1 LGLVAMSDSLF
12 SPHWY
17 RVAEL
22 TPRIRSHAQFRRHHY
37 RGQLWYVLD
46 DRAAGRHHRFTP
58 AAYHFIARFD
68 GTQSV
73 QDAWDATT
81 SRLGDDAPTQDESI
95 QLMGQLHAA
104 DVLQCD
110 VPPDTEELF
119 NRYQREQRQKWKKR
133 LMNPLAVRI
142 PLVDPDRFLETWL
155 PFVRPFFGWFGFLV
169 WVAIVAAGVVLAVSH
184 WKELGAHA
192 ASQALSPMNLVLL
205 VFVYPIV
212 KGVHELGHGFATKVW
227 GGEVHEMGIMFLV
240 FMPVPYVDATASAS
254 FPEKARRISVS
265 AAGMIVELGLAAL
278 CMFLW
283 LQVEPGIVRDIAL
296 NVMLI
301 GGISTILFNGNPL
314 LRFDGYYIFA
324 DAIDV
329 PNLGSRSNKYIAHLS
344 KRYLCGVR
352 GGQSPATAPGEARW
366 FFFYGIAA
374 FIYRQ
379 FIMVAIVTLIALKA
393 FALAVVLGGWA
404 VFQQLIM
411 PTGKAIAYLFFNPAV
426 RRTRVRAIFVIAS
439 LIVAVVGGLFL
450 APAPHWTRAEGVLW
464 LPEKAHVRTGTDGFV
479 SHLLVAADSLVKT
492 GDPVMA
498 LEDPLLDAHL
508 EVLEAQRK
516 ELKVEY
522 DATQYEDRVEAQ
534 KLKDE
539 LKSVQASLERAR
551 ERIDD
556 LIVRSASD
564 GVFIVP
570 QAQDLPGRFVRHG
583 EPVAYVVNF
592 EEITARVVVPQAD
605 VGLVR
610 RNTESV
616 EVRLADDLGTA
627 LPATIL
633 REVPAAGDRLPSA
646 ALGSIGGG
654 KFQVDPQDEQGTR
667 TIDPVFQFDLTLP
680 PGTEIGNAGGRVY
693 VRFDHGTEPLA
704 QQWYRSLRQ
713 LFLRQF
719 TI

>member
-1 LGLVAMSDSLF
+1 
-12 SPHWY
+12 
-17 RVAEL
+17 
-22 TPRIRSHAQFRRHHY
+22 
-37 RGQLWYVLD
+37 
-46 DRAAGRHHRFTP
+46 
-58 AAYHFIARFD
+58 
-68 GTQSV
+68 
-73 QDAWDATT
+73 
-81 SRLGDDAPTQDESI
+81 
-95 QLMGQLHAA
+95 
-104 DVLQCD
+104 
-110 VPPDTEELF
+110 
-119 NRYQREQRQKWKKR
+119 
-133 LMNPLAVRI
+133 
-142 PLVDPDRFLETWL
+142 
-155 PFVRPFFGWFGFLV
+155 
-169 WVAIVAAGVVLAVSH
+169 
-184 WKELGAHA
+184 
-192 ASQALSPMNLVLL
+192 
-205 VFVYPIV
+205 
-212 KGVHELGHGFATKVW
+212 
-227 GGEVHEMGIMFLV
+227 
-240 FMPVPYVDATASAS
+240 
-254 FPEKARRISVS
+254 VS

-283 LQVEPGIVRDIAL
+283 LQVEPGIVRDLAL

-329 PNLGSRSNKYIAHLS
+329 PNLGSRSNKYIAYLS

-352 GGQSPATAPGEARW
+352 GDQSPATAPGEARW

-379 FIMVAIVTLIALKA
+379 FIMVAIITLIALKA

-464 LPEKAHVRTGTDGFV
+464 LPEKAHVRTGTGGFV
-479 SHLLVAADSLVKT
+479 LRLLVAADSLVKT

-551 ERIDD
+551 ERIGD

-564 GVFIVP
+564 GIFIVP

>member
-1 LGLVAMSDSLF
+1 MSDSLF

-37 RGQLWYVLD
+37 RDQLWYVLD
-46 DRAAGRHHRFTP
+46 DRASGRHHRFTP

-68 GTQSV
+68 GTQRV

-81 SRLGDDAPTQDESI
+81 SRLGDDAPTQDEAI
-95 QLMGQLHAA
+95 QLMGQLHGA

-142 PLVDPDRFLETWL
+142 PLLDPDRFLETWL
-155 PFVRPFFGWFGFLV
+155 PFVRPFFGWFGFLIWLAV
-169 WVAIVAAGVVLAVSH
+169 VGAAVVLATTH
-184 WKELGAHA
+184 WKELSAHA
-192 ASQALSPMNLVLL
+192 ATQALSPMNLVLL

-212 KGVHELGHGFATKVW
+212 KGLHELGHGFATKVW

-254 FPEKARRISVS
+254 FPEKIRRISVS
-265 AAGMIVELGLAAL
+265 SAGMIVELGLAAFS
-278 CMFLW
+278 MFLW

-314 LRFDGYYIFA
+314 LRFDGYYIFS
-324 DAIDV
+324 DAIDI
-329 PNLGSRSNKYIAHLS
+329 PNLGSRANKYIAYLAQ
-344 KRYLCGVR
+344 RFLCGVR
-352 GGQSPATAPGEARW
+352 SARSPATAPGEARW

-379 FIMVAIVTLIALKA
+379 FIMVAIITVIAIKA

-411 PTGKAIAYLFFNPAV
+411 PTAKAIAYLLVNPAV
-426 RRTRVRAIFVIAS
+426 RRTRIRAVVVIAS
-439 LIVAVVGGLFL
+439 LSALIVGGLFF

-479 SHLLVAADSLVKT
+479 SHLLVAADSHVKR
-492 GDPVMA
+492 GDPVIE
-498 LEDPLLDAHL
+498 LTDPLLGAHL
-508 EVLEAQRK
+508 KVLEAQRK
-516 ELKVEY
+516 ELKVEF
-522 DATQYEDRVEAQ
+522 DAKQYEDRVEAQ
-534 KLKDE
+534 KIEDE
-539 LKSVQASLERAR
+539 LKSVQASLARAR

-556 LIVRSASD
+556 LIVRSTSD

-570 QAQDLPGRFVRHG
+570 QAQDLPGRFVHHG
-583 EPVAYVVNF
+583 DPVAYVVNF
-592 EEITARVVVPQAD
+592 NEITARVVVPQAD
-605 VGLVR
+605 VGHVR
-610 RNTESV
+610 LNTKKV
-616 EVRLADDLGTA
+616 EVRFADNVGTA
-627 LPATIL
+627 LPAAIL

-646 ALGSIGGG
+646 ALGSVGGG
-654 KFQVDPQDEQGTR
+654 SFQVDPQDEQGTR
-667 TIDPVFQFDLTLP
+667 TLDRVFQFDLSLP
-680 PGTEIGNAGGRVY
+680 PGTKIDNAGGRVY

>member
-1 LGLVAMSDSLF
+1 MSDSLF

-46 DRAAGRHHRFTP
+46 DKASGRHHRFTP

-68 GTQSV
+68 GTQKV

-81 SRLGDDAPTQDESI
+81 SRLGDDAPTQDEAI

-119 NRYQREQRQKWKKR
+119 TRYQREQRQKWKKR

-142 PLVDPDRFLETWL
+142 PLLDPDRFLENWL
-155 PFVRPFFGWFGFLV
+155 PFVRPFFGWFGFLI
-169 WVAIVAAGVVLAVSH
+169 WAAIVVTGVVLATTH
-184 WKELGAHA
+184 WKELSAHA

-212 KGVHELGHGFATKVW
+212 KGLHELGHGFATKVW

-254 FPEKARRISVS
+254 FPEKSRRISVS
-265 AAGMIVELGLAAL
+265 AAGMMVELGLAAAS
-278 CMFLW
+278 MFLW

-296 NVMLI
+296 NIMLI
-301 GGISTILFNGNPL
+301 GGISTLLFNGNPL

-329 PNLGSRSNKYIAHLS
+329 PNLGSRSNKYIAYLAQ
-344 KRYLCGVR
+344 RFLCGVR
-352 GGQSPATAPGEARW
+352 SARSPANAPGEARW
-366 FFFYGIAA
+366 FFFYGISA

-404 VFQQLIM
+404 VFQQLLM
-411 PTGKAIAYLFFNPAV
+411 PTAKALTYLFVNPAV
-426 RRTRVRAIFVIAS
+426 RRTRVRAVMVVTGLTAAI
-439 LIVAVVGGLFL
+439 VGGVFF

-479 SHLLVAADSLVKT
+479 SRLLVAADSQVKR
-492 GDPVMA
+492 GDPVIE
-498 LEDPLLDAHL
+498 LHDPLLNAHL
-508 EVLEAQRK
+508 KVLEAQRK

-522 DATQYEDRVEAQ
+522 DAKEYEDRVEAQ
-534 KLKDE
+534 KIADE
-539 LKSVQASLERAR
+539 LKSVKAALARAKERV
-551 ERIDD
+551 DD

-564 GVFIVP
+564 GVLIVP
-570 QAQDLPGRFVRHG
+570 QSQDLPGRFVRHG
-583 EPVAYVVNF
+583 EPIAYVVDF
-592 EEITARVVVPQAD
+592 KEITARVVVPQAD
-605 VGLVR
+605 VGQVR
-610 RNTESV
+610 GNTKNV
-616 EVRLADDLGTA
+616 EVRLVDNVDKALTA
-627 LPATIL
+627 SIL
-633 REVPAAGDRLPSA
+633 REVPAADDRLPSP
-646 ALGSIGGG
+646 ALGSVGGG
-654 KFQVDPQDEQGTR
+654 RFQVDPQDEQGTR
-667 TIDPVFQFDLTLP
+667 TLDPIFQFDLSLP
-680 PGTEIGNAGGRVY
+680 ADTKIDNVGGRVY

-704 QQWYRSLRQ
+704 KQWYRSLRQ